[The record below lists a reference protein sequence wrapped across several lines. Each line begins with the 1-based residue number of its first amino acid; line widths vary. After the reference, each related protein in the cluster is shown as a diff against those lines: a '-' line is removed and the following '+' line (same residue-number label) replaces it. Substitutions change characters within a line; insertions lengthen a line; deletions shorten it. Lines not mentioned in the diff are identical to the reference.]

1 VNVVRVKELLS
12 ALEQYRQGRMALL
25 RVLGLNQS
33 NRDPLAEWSEHLVA
47 ALLGAKLVTN
57 RVQADY
63 DLTTSAGAKVQVRYL
78 ANPENLPGAWV
89 NEHRVTSVAGVDRYA
104 LVIFEGF
111 RPMAVLVFPSDLTR
125 INSTL
130 AKKAPTQD
138 SVLQFTRSNYLK
150 ILANK
155 EALEGLGMT
164 IWHTSEGWPAA
175 WGQSGR

>member
-1 VNVVRVKELLS
+1 VVRVKELLS

-25 RVLGLNQS
+25 SVLDLSQS

-47 ALLGAKLVTN
+47 ALLDAKLATN

-78 ANPENLPGAWV
+78 ANPAHLTGAWV

-111 RPMAVLVFPSDLTR
+111 RPMAVLVFPSDLTG
-125 INSTL
+125 INSAL

-138 SVLQFTRSNYLK
+138 SVLQFTRANYLK
-150 ILANK
+150 IVANI
-155 EALEGLGMT
+155 AAFEGLGMT
-164 IWHTSEGWPAA
+164 IWRRPEG
-175 WGQSGR
+175 